1 MKISQTGKII
11 IGILTIS
18 QLFIG
23 LFAVIWFFSAFMP
36 VIITGNEA
44 ALEQMVMLSLGKF
57 IIIAIVLV
65 VLSCVVLIF
74 YLVHAGT
81 NMHISTTMKVIWVL
95 LLIIFGSIVE
105 VVYFF
110 MEIVPEKSM
119 TGRIEQN

>member
-23 LFAVIWFFSAFMP
+23 LFAVIWFFSAFLP
-36 VIITGNEA
+36 VIIGGNEA
-44 ALEQMVMLSLGKF
+44 EIEQLVLFSMGKF
-57 IIIAIVLV
+57 IIMAIVLGV
-65 VLSCVVLIF
+65 VSLGVLVF

-81 NMHISTTMKVIWVL
+81 NKHISTTMKVIWVL
-95 LLIIFGSIVE
+95 LLVFFGSIVE

>member
-23 LFAVIWFFSAFMP
+23 LFVLIWFFSAFLP
-36 VIITGNEA
+36 VIITGDEA
-44 ALEQMVMLSLGKF
+44 RIEQLVLLSVGKF
-57 IIIAIVLV
+57 IIMGIVLG
-65 VLSCVVLIF
+65 VLSCGVLIF

-81 NMHISTTMKVIWVL
+81 NKHISTTMKVIWVL
-95 LLIIFGSIVE
+95 LLLFFGSIVE

>member
-11 IGILTIS
+11 IGILTIL

-23 LFAVIWFFSAFMP
+23 LFAMIWFFSAFLP
-36 VIITGNEA
+36 VIIGGNEA
-44 ALEQMVMLSLGKF
+44 EIEQLVLFSMGKF
-57 IIIAIVLV
+57 IIMAIILGI
-65 VLSCVVLIF
+65 LSLGVLIF

-81 NMHISTTMKVIWVL
+81 NKHISTTMKVIWVL
-95 LLIIFGSIVE
+95 LLLFFGSIVE